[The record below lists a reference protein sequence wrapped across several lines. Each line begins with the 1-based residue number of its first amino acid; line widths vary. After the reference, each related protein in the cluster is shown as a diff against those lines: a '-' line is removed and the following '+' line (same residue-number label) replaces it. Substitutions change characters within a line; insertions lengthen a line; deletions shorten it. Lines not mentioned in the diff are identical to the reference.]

1 MKLHNVE
8 TSSVLR
14 ELESFA
20 KIEEYSMDDISFRY
34 DNIWQGDASYVPTQV
49 KIGSS
54 GKYEINIRKS
64 GNNISFNT
72 QIKGAAAQ
80 GGQTPVDM
88 VIKMLKGKEFNKS
101 HTTYPQT
108 SEELL
113 EESVKYEKMYK
124 LVTKGQNAP
133 TYNEFQ
139 LYLDGFYQKSE
150 KGKQIAIIKLMQ
162 LSFWYDAL
170 TNYSSNNVKSAE
182 FWTDLLYT
190 GMKIQPGRE
199 FAPHAKIS

>member
-1 MKLHNVE
+1 M
-8 TSSVLR
+8 
-14 ELESFA
+14 
-20 KIEEYSMDDISFRY
+20 
-34 DNIWQGDASYVPTQV
+34 
-49 KIGSS
+49 
-54 GKYEINIRKS
+54 YE
-64 GNNISFNT
+64 F
-72 QIKGAAAQ
+72 
-80 GGQTPVDM
+80 
-88 VIKMLKGKEFNKS
+88 
-101 HTTYPQT
+101 
-108 SEELL
+108 
-113 EESVKYEKMYK
+113 
-124 LVTKGQNAP
+124 VTKKVNGAP